1 MVEKIEIKEPN
12 NFDEKI
18 NDIVKNYSGKNI
30 YILIYGDWC
39 PDCKNAD
46 PIINHYIEKK
56 TNSVLVKASVGERPE
71 YVNSPYKHHSR
82 IRLRKIPTLIKWS
95 ANQVNDKHLVENECE
110 DEKLLTEFFSD

>member
-56 TNSVLVKASVGERPE
+56 TNSVLVKASVGERPD
-71 YVNSPYKHHSR
+71 PYKHHSR

-110 DEKLLTEFFSD
+110 DERLLTEFFSD